1 MLDRARAADAISD
14 LADHAVTLAR
24 GAGSAALPT
33 VQRGAES
40 LSQVL
45 QSAAGT
51 LAETA
56 EQIAADGRVDGRE
69 QRRTGADRRRVRQA
83 EQRNPPK
90 KKTHRVRNLLIGAAV
105 VGGVFALIQSP
116 LRAKIQERLFGPAPS
131 DDDDL
136 PQITLPDD
144 DRSCRDHRSDQGNR
158 RLRPTPARRC
168 RRYPGGRGVGA
179 AGPAGATVTTT
190 TNPQTTR
197 RPMPDDRPYQG
208 RPSSDRPSFSGPRQF
223 SGPRPNFNNDDSR
236 AALPPG
242 AAGGG
247 SGRADVALAA
257 ASRR

>member
-1 MLDRARAADAISD
+1 MRSRRSKAAVLDRARAADAIGD

-33 VQRGAES
+33 VQRGAEG

-56 EQIAADGRVDGRE
+56 EQIAADGRVTAASNAARE
-69 QRRTGADRRRVRQA
+69 RIADASEKLSSAIR
-83 EQRNPPK
+83 PK

-131 DDDDL
+131 DDEDL

-144 DRSCRDHRSDQGNR
+144 DRRVQITDLTRESKAEAADPD
-158 RLRPTPARRC
+158 ADV
-168 RRYPGGRGVGA
+168 VGSPVVA
-179 AGPAGATVTTT
+179 ESAP
-190 TNPQTTR
+190 
-197 RPMPDDRPYQG
+197 
-208 RPSSDRPSFSGPRQF
+208 
-223 SGPRPNFNNDDSR
+223 R
-236 AALPPG
+236 AARSQGPNHEEPT
-242 AAGGG
+242 ANQETNA
-247 SGRADVALAA
+247 
-257 ASRR
+257 